1 MIMKNALWT
10 IVVVAVVAVTGMA
23 VLKLRQNNARLQV
36 QVSERRLA
44 QEMRAPAS
52 DLRVSAHQK
61 GTTGEVS
68 GADMQ
73 TLATERI
80 AQLRAEISEIE
91 RKASE
96 RVAAERAATE
106 AMARQRDPER
116 GMMRLENMRNVGK
129 ATPAAALQT
138 LLWAAM
144 QGDDQVMTQ
153 ILGWDP
159 KVRPQA
165 QALIDGLPAE
175 TRARYPTPEAVTALV
190 LAKHVLGVPAI
201 HITET
206 TYQNASTVSLTVKG
220 LTSADQHLPM
230 RLGPGGWQL
239 IAGEPMLKG
248 LGRLLAGKDE
258 K

>member
-1 MIMKNALWT
+1 MRNALWT
-10 IVVVAVVAVTGMA
+10 IVVVAVVAVTG
-23 VLKLRQNNARLQV
+23 VVILKLRQNNARLQV
-36 QVSERRLA
+36 QVNERRLA

-52 DLRVSAHQK
+52 NARMSSHQK
-61 GTTGEVS
+61 GTGEVS
-68 GADMQ
+68 GIDLQ
-73 TLATERI
+73 TPETDRI

-91 RKASE
+91 RKVSE

-106 AMARQRDPER
+106 AMAQQRDPEK
-116 GMMRLENMRNVGK
+116 GMMRLENMQNVGK

-144 QGDDQVMTQ
+144 KGDDQVMTK

-175 TRARYPTPEAVTALV
+175 MRARYPTPEAVTALV
-190 LAKHVLGVPAI
+190 FANHVLGVPAI
-201 HITET
+201 HITKT
-206 TYQNASTVSLTVKG
+206 TYQDASTVSLTVKG

-248 LGRLLAGKDE
+248 LSRLLAGKDE